1 MSTATQ
7 AEIKRAVEGAR
18 KAGMTVGAIEV
29 TKDGTVR
36 VIAGTVTLPPPQR
49 EIRI

>member
-18 KAGMTVGAIEV
+18 KAGMNIGAIEV
-29 TKDGTVR
+29 TKDGTIR
-36 VIAGTVTLPPPQR
+36 VIADTAPLPPPQR